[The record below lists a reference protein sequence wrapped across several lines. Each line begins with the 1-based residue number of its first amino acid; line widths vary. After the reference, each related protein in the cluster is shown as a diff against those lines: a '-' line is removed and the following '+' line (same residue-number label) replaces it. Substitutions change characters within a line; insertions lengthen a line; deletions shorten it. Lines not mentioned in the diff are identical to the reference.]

1 MLEQRPTFELFFE
14 QLGLDSSP
22 EAIDEFIRTHQI
34 GMDVPLHKAPFWS
47 KSQHDFLIGHWKED
61 DDWAIFVDVL
71 NEQLHIE
78 AEGSGS
84 CDMPPAHKS
93 T

>member
-1 MLEQRPTFELFFE
+1 
-14 QLGLDSSP
+14 
-22 EAIDEFIRTHQI
+22 
-34 GMDVPLHKAPFWS
+34 
-47 KSQHDFLIGHWKED
+47 
-61 DDWAIFVDVL
+61 VL